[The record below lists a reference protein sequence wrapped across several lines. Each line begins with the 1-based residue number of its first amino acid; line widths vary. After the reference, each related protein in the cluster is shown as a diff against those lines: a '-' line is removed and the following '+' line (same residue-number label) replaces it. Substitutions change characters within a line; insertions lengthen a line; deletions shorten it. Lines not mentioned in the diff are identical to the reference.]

1 MSEARYWLRP
11 IGWVQSP
18 LTERDQAPR
27 QGDEG
32 APGAWL
38 VLEPA
43 VADAMA
49 DLEPGSEVIL
59 LTWLDRASR
68 DVMRV
73 HPRGD
78 ESRPLEG
85 VFSTRSPDR
94 PNPIGLHTVRIV
106 AIEGT
111 RIEVRN
117 LEALDK
123 TPILDLKPVLGDVN
137 QR

>member
-1 MSEARYWLRP
+1 MSETHYWLRP
-11 IGWVQSP
+11 IGYVESP
-18 LTERDQAPR
+18 LTERDEAPR

-38 VLEPA
+38 VLDA
-43 VADAMA
+43 AMRDAMR
-49 DLEPGSEVIL
+49 DLEADSEVIV

-68 DVMRV
+68 EVQLV

-78 ESRPLEG
+78 ESRPVQG

-106 AIEGT
+106 AIDLN

-123 TPILDLKPVLGDVN
+123 TPILDIKPLLGGVD